1 MLKQLERNERSV
13 MMPFNRLP
21 IAPLRALAGLLFLLV
36 LTLPAMAG
44 PGAKSEGCTTAQLQS
59 GYAVACMKKL
69 DSDTLAGYSNVHLLR
84 CDSSGVQCCIKLG
97 SGGWGG
103 CEAALVAPRSSAG
116 IAQRSPPMPDPVC
129 AELKIISGVWTAD
142 STSIKAN
149 ADKKSCSQTY
159 QCAPPPSDKLSDE
172 QKKCAAVV
180 SVSNKQVTQNGTCV
194 PGSNA
199 GTCSSCLAKPPN
211 DPCNISFRRK

>member
-1 MLKQLERNERSV
+1 
-13 MMPFNRLP
+13 MMTFNRLP
-21 IAPLRALAGLLFLLV
+21 IAPLRALAGFLVLLV

-59 GYAVACMKKL
+59 GYAAACMKKL
-69 DSDTLAGYSNVHLLR
+69 DSDLQAGFSNVHMLR
-84 CDSSGVQCCIKLG
+84 CDSSGVQCCIKSG

-116 IAQRSPPMPDPVC
+116 IAERSPPTPDTVC
-129 AELKIISGVWTAD
+129 AELKTISGVWTAD

-159 QCAPPPSDKLSDE
+159 QCAAPPSDKLSAD
-172 QKKCAAVV
+172 QQKCAAVIT
-180 SVSNKQVTQNGTCV
+180 VSNKQVTQNGTCV
-194 PGSNA
+194 PGSSS

-211 DPCNISFRRK
+211 DPCNVSFRRK